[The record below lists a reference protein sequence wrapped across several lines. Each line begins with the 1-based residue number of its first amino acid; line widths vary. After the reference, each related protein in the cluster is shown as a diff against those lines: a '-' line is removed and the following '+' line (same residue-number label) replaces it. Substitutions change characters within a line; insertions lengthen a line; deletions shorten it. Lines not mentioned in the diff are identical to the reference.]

1 MDLCNKCYWHR
12 DLVHDHGC
20 DGTKWEELGPEFEEA
35 PVESS
40 VEEEAGEGGADGGMK
55 EEDDSSDKDSVW
67 SKDSDLSSG

>member
-20 DGTKWEELGPEFEEA
+20 DATEWEEVGPEFEEA

-40 VEEEAGEGGADGGMK
+40 GEEKAGEGAADGDKK
-55 EEDDSSDKDSVW
+55 EEDNSDKDSVW
-67 SKDSDLSSG
+67 SKDSNSNSD